1 MNECLLNQAHTDRF
15 VDLIKEIVAMR
26 ELNEPSFV
34 EDRPSDAKQN
44 EFQNDINGA
53 RIKIPKD

>member
-1 MNECLLNQAHTDRF
+1 MLNQAHTDRF

-26 ELNEPSFV
+26 ELNEPNFV

-53 RIKIPKD
+53 RNKSPKD

>member
-1 MNECLLNQAHTDRF
+1 MLNQALTDRF

-26 ELNEPSFV
+26 ELNGPSFV
-34 EDRPSDAKQN
+34 EDRPIDEKQT
-44 EFQNDINGA
+44 EFQNDITGA